1 MPRRASLTPD
11 ESDLERWIEQ
21 FRGPL
26 VGLLASWGRDWRS
39 AEELAQDCFAEA
51 WVSRAS
57 FVGNPDSLQA
67 VGAWLRGIAFR
78 LHAAQGRREGLRRSA
93 SLEGEL
99 AEAELAAPPAASEAD
114 ERRELLARG
123 FAKLS
128 DAHQTVLRMHYL
140 EESSAAEVAAL
151 LGLSVKAVE
160 DRLYQARRALREIVD
175 RESAREA
182 RGVRT

>member
-1 MPRRASLTPD
+1 MASRISLTPT
-11 ESDLERWIEQ
+11 EADLEEWIAH

-51 WVSRAS
+51 WVSRAN
-57 FVGNPDSLQA
+57 FVGNPGSLQA

-78 LHAAQGRREGLRRSA
+78 LHAAQGRREGVRRADSF
-93 SLEGEL
+93 EGEL
-99 AEAELAAPPAASEAD
+99 AEAELAARPIATEDD

-123 FAKLS
+123 FAKLG

-160 DRLYQARRALREIVD
+160 DRLYQARRALREIVE
-175 RESAREA
+175 REGAREA